1 MYRRII
7 FLLLI
12 FLTSCSTGNTVLDS
26 TEKEGPFLVT
36 NTVDGDTLDINTSER
51 IRMSGINT
59 PEKKQCYYQ
68 EAKDKLKELTLNKEV
83 YIERD
88 ITNKD
93 KYGRILRYIYQ
104 DGKLVNS
111 ILVEE
116 GYAKVYDKYKN
127 DTKRYLQLKRVEDI
141 AIQNNLGVWACNQ

>member
-1 MYRRII
+1 MKII
-7 FLLLI
+7 IPLFLLIL
-12 FLTSCSTGNTVLDS
+12 LTSCTTGNVVLQN
-26 TEKEGPFLVT
+26 TEKEGPFLVI
-36 NTVDGDTLDINTSER
+36 NTVDGDTLDINSSER

-59 PEKKQCYYQ
+59 PEKGDCYYQ
-68 EAKDKLKELTLNKEV
+68 EAKDKLRELTLNKEV
-83 YIERD
+83 YLEHD

-116 GYAKVYDKYKN
+116 GYARVFDKYKN
-127 DTKRYLQLKRVEDI
+127 DTKRYLQLKRVEDT
-141 AIQNNLGVWACNQ
+141 AIKSNLGVWNCN